1 MNQIGQL
8 PVPERDLPAQRHAA
22 IRAMLVAEAARRP
35 APRPRRV
42 VTRTRVLVAGLATAV
57 LMVAAQLW
65 PQPYPYELTAGW
77 TAEPRRVDQATVD
90 LVAQTCARSAAS
102 FPGQP
107 AVDTWRPAV
116 VDVRGDVAMA
126 VVTSGDKHLYCDFYG
141 VGKLEP
147 SREPLR
153 YLASSGSGSVH
164 EPLPDG
170 QQLSLSGHGEFGS
183 GSYEYAAGRVIGQ
196 VGPEVTRVVVELEDG
211 DEVVATVGDGWYV
224 AWWPGDVRRILL
236 FQWADVP
243 QPVTVRAY
251 GAEGDLLAELP
262 VPPR

>member
-8 PVPERDLPAQRHAA
+8 PVPERDLPPQRHAA

-35 APRPRRV
+35 GPRPRRV
-42 VTRTRVLVAGLATAV
+42 VTRTRVLVAGLATAA
-57 LMVAAQLW
+57 LLVATQLW
-65 PQPYPYELTAGW
+65 PLPYPYELTAGW
-77 TAEPRRVDQATVD
+77 TAEPRRVDQATID
-90 LVAQTCARSAAS
+90 LVARTCARSAAA

-107 AVDTWRPAV
+107 AARTWRPAV

-126 VVTSGDKHLYCDFYG
+126 VVTSRDKHFYCDYFG
-141 VGKLEP
+141 VGKFA
-147 SREPLR
+147 SSHEPLR
-153 YLASSGSGSVH
+153 HLAGSGSGSRY

-170 QQLSLSGHGEFGS
+170 QQLSVSGFGDFVS
-183 GSYEYAAGRVIGQ
+183 ESYGYAGYRLQGQ
-196 VGPEVTRVVVELEDG
+196 VGPEVTRVVVELDDG
-211 DEVVATVGDGWYV
+211 DEVAATVGDGWYV

-236 FQWADVP
+236 FQWADIP

-251 GAEGDLLAELP
+251 GAGGDVLAELP